1 MLVFTAQNRQ
11 PRVQVSPSTM
21 IVAVAMPSPS
31 PPAPPPPF
39 QHCAPKPTDT
49 VKPSAQ
55 HRTPKHSS
63 RRNRWRGS
71 AQTRLADTI
80 ELRKSEAWVRDRTS
94 PMLGHCASTQTVL
107 SLSSP
112 MDSRRRAY
120 FSPCAA
126 RCRSHAG
133 FFTSGSLP
141 VYGPTGALAAVPT
154 GGAASARHRTTETE
168 PRGSPLPPRPAHTG
182 GRSGRA
188 SELCIAA
195 GGIGG
200 ARFRGLVVVWGRSGR
215 GGDGFEASDGRGFS
229 VAVLPLVRGRT
240 NWMVSEGRGKMGIK
254 Y

>member
-1 MLVFTAQNRQ
+1 
-11 PRVQVSPSTM
+11 
-21 IVAVAMPSPS
+21 
-31 PPAPPPPF
+31 
-39 QHCAPKPTDT
+39 
-49 VKPSAQ
+49 
-55 HRTPKHSS
+55 
-63 RRNRWRGS
+63 
-71 AQTRLADTI
+71 
-80 ELRKSEAWVRDRTS
+80 
-94 PMLGHCASTQTVL
+94 MLGHCASTQTVL

-200 ARFRGLVVVWGRSGR
+200 AGFRGLVVVWGRRLAAVAMGSKRAMG
-215 GGDGFEASDGRGFS
+215 EVC

-240 NWMVSEGRGKMGIK
+240 SNHTWMVSEGRGKMGIK
-254 Y
+254 YEGGDDTKDGFGPFWSKTAYGLICNEFDQKSTLHWPKTGRKAVAKFERIGEGAFVS

>member
-1 MLVFTAQNRQ
+1 
-11 PRVQVSPSTM
+11 
-21 IVAVAMPSPS
+21 
-31 PPAPPPPF
+31 
-39 QHCAPKPTDT
+39 
-49 VKPSAQ
+49 
-55 HRTPKHSS
+55 
-63 RRNRWRGS
+63 
-71 AQTRLADTI
+71 
-80 ELRKSEAWVRDRTS
+80 
-94 PMLGHCASTQTVL
+94 MLGHCASTQTVL

-229 VAVLPLVRGRT
+229 VVVLPLVRGRT